1 MADITALAKGLTSIG
16 RSYLG
21 QKAAERQQMNR
32 VVLER
37 MKQDAWLRNLQEQN
51 RKYEITQQ
59 RMVDIEKERQK
70 RMSIEADIEAKRDI
84 ELKQIEDAYR
94 QDNLA
99 LRRREVV
106 AREAESKA
114 RIEGKGYYK
123 KTPKPSKIQ
132 PPPIDKELDNLIKMR
147 KIYEGEKGEYG
158 EMIGGNK
165 AMLYEIDKRI
175 REISAKKYGFSPM
188 AMEQGY
194 YKQGLVGGGF
204 TEEDAS
210 RLTEQRFSKKQ
221 PTKKPTPKRESWRDY
236 AK

>member
-147 KIYEGEKGEYG
+147 KIYEGKIDEEGNDVGENKRMLKMIDGQIRQYG
-158 EMIGGNK
+158 V
-165 AMLYEIDKRI
+165 R
-175 REISAKKYGFSPM
+175 KYGFP
-188 AMEQGY
+188 QLPTK
-194 YKQGLVGGGF
+194 KQSRDSYRKSLFGGGF
-204 TEEDAS
+204 PEDIAEQ
-210 RLTEQRFSKKQ
+210 LTSQRFKDKQ
-221 PTKKPTPKRESWRDY
+221 PKKESWRDY